1 MRLSPGK
8 LLVAA
13 LAICAAVWPGAL
25 AKDVKKVISTGKK
38 FAVLKPFD
46 ELMETFVRDNEIPGA
61 SLAVAKD
68 GRLVYARGFGY
79 ADVEQQQQVQPET
92 LFRIASISKSFTATA
107 TLQLI
112 EQGKLSLDT
121 PVFGLLPHKPHL
133 AKGDSADPRLGEVT
147 IAHLLRHQGG
157 WDRKETIDPMFH
169 GCWTCRQTWPAAPS
183 R

>member
-8 LLVAA
+8 ILVAA

-79 ADVEQQQQVQPET
+79 ADVEQQQQVQPE
-92 LFRIASISKSFTATA
+92 
-107 TLQLI
+107 
-112 EQGKLSLDT
+112 
-121 PVFGLLPHKPHL
+121 
-133 AKGDSADPRLGEVT
+133 
-147 IAHLLRHQGG
+147 
-157 WDRKETIDPMFH
+157 
-169 GCWTCRQTWPAAPS
+169 
-183 R
+183 